1 MLRIK
6 PLAFAADAARSLSAL
21 WSVLRG
27 EETPAKAALRLKLGL
42 KLETRRWNPEL
53 LKQLE
58 WRRFEEVCAAYYE
71 TLGFAVGTS
80 GAGTPAGVDIVI
92 RDKEKKTQSIARCK
106 AWDAYRVG
114 PKAVR
119 ELRRAMNAAKIAD
132 GVLLTSGRFT
142 HDAVNLA
149 GQEGIRLIDGSA
161 FLEKIAA
168 LAPDKAQALLQFATQ
183 GDFLSPTCPFCSIK
197 MISRQSTKD
206 GRKYWGCRNYP
217 ACKQTFAST
226 ASVPA

>member
-1 MLRIK
+1 MLRIR
-6 PLAFAADAARSLSAL
+6 PLAFAAGAKRSLGAL

-27 EETPAKAALRLKLGL
+27 GEETPVKAALRLKLD
-42 KLETRRWNPEL
+42 TRRWNPEL

-92 RDKEKKTQSIARCK
+92 RDKDAKTQSIARCK

-132 GVLLTSGRFT
+132 GMLLTSGRFT
-142 HDAVNLA
+142 YDAVNLA
-149 GQEGIRLIDGSA
+149 AQEGIRLIDGAA
-161 FLEKIAA
+161 FLERIAA
-168 LAPDKAQALLQFATQ
+168 LAPDKALALLQFATQ
-183 GDFLSPTCPFCSIK
+183 GDFLSPTCPSCSIK

-217 ACKQTFAST
+217 ACKQTFAGT